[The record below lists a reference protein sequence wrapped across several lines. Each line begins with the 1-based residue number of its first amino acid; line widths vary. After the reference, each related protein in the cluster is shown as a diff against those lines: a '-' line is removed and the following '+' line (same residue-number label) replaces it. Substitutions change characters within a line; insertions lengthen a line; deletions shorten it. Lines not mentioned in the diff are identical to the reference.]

1 MIDFTRLTIVGA
13 TSRAELVVPNDETI
27 GGLIPR
33 LVDLLGERGGSVVRP
48 LTLVRSTGEQ
58 LDPALTVAEQQVAD
72 GELLRLLRQ
81 DEAPPPPEVADVTD
95 VLGDSLGERGGLWSP
110 TARAVTG
117 AVAIGTLAFVCGTA
131 LGTDETTAGTT
142 VGVAVL
148 GALVLVAVIL
158 GRAGLRW
165 PVIAAVAAAMGL
177 AFPVAATL
185 LDASL
190 LSSVDASAGDATG
203 TSFVAAPALG
213 LLFFWATAAL
223 GIGVGLGSK
232 PALTGGVLGAVLAA
246 IPYVLLLLGMAPEEA
261 VAITAVVATVACGLI
276 PWYAM
281 SVSGLTGLDDQVVE
295 GRLRRRDSVLLT
307 VNGAYRTLTWSTF
320 AVAAPAGAGA
330 AYLICS
336 DNVWAASLGGIV
348 LVIVALRTRAFPLSA
363 QVIALWG
370 AILVGAIVGVIGAP
384 LLDSSLTL
392 WILAGAALL
401 VAVGAGLN
409 PAAHQRASLRRLGN
423 TLEAFAMVALIP
435 VVLGVFDVYTDLLGA
450 F

>member
-13 TSRAELVVPNDETI
+13 TSRAELVVPNDETV

-110 TARAVTG
+110 AARAITG
-117 AVAIGTLAFVCGTA
+117 SAAIGTLAFVVGTA

-142 VGVAVL
+142 IGIAAL
-148 GALVLVAVIL
+148 GLLVLIAIVL

-165 PVIAAVAAAMGL
+165 PVIAAVAAAMGI

-185 LDASL
+185 LDAAF
-190 LSSVDASAGDATG
+190 LSEGDVTATAR
-203 TSFVAAPALG
+203 VAAPALG

-246 IPYVLLLLGMAPEEA
+246 IPYVLVVVGMPPLEA
-261 VAITAVVATVACGLI
+261 VAIAAVVATVACGLI

-320 AVAAPAGAGA
+320 AVAAPVGTAA

-348 LVIVALRTRAFPLSA
+348 LVIVALRTRAFPLAA
-363 QVIALWG
+363 QVIGLWG
-370 AILVGAIVGVIGAP
+370 AILVGTIVGVVGAP
-384 LLDSSLTL
+384 LIDGSLTL
-392 WILAGAALL
+392 WILIGAALV
-401 VAVGAGLN
+401 VAVGAGVN

-435 VVLGVFDVYTDLLGA
+435 VVLGVFDIYSDLLGA

>member
-1 MIDFTRLTIVGA
+1 LIDFTRLTIVGA
-13 TSRAELVVPNDETI
+13 SSRAELVVPNDETI

-58 LDPALTVAEQQVAD
+58 LDPALTVAEQHVSD

-95 VLGDSLGERGGLWSP
+95 VLGDSLGDRGGLWSGGARSV
-110 TARAVTG
+110 TAS
-117 AVAIGTLAFVCGTA
+117 VAIGALAFVCGTA
-131 LGTDETTAGTT
+131 LGTGDLVAGATIGT
-142 VGVAVL
+142 SAL
-148 GALVLVAVIL
+148 GLLALIALVL

-165 PVIAAVAAAMGL
+165 VAISAVAAGMGL

-185 LDASL
+185 LTGVDVAGEPLVASL
-190 LSSVDASAGDATG
+190 
-203 TSFVAAPALG
+203 ALG
-213 LLFFWATAAL
+213 VTLFWAVAAL
-223 GIGVGLGSK
+223 GIGVGLSST

-246 IPYVLLLLGMAPEEA
+246 IPFTLLLLGMSALEA
-261 VAITAVVATVACGLI
+261 VSIAAVAATVACGLI

-295 GRLRRRDSVLLT
+295 GRLRRRDSVMLT

-320 AVAAPAGAGA
+320 AVAAPVAGAS

-336 DNVWAASLGGIV
+336 DTVWAASLGGIV
-348 LVIVALRTRAFPLSA
+348 LVIVALRTRAFPLAA

-370 AILVGAIVGVIGAP
+370 AILIGAVVGLIGAP
-384 LLDSSLTL
+384 LIEPGLTL
-392 WILAGAALL
+392 VLLAAAAL
-401 VAVGAGLN
+401 VIAVGAGVN

>member
-1 MIDFTRLTIVGA
+1 LIDFTRLTIVGA
-13 TSRAELVVPNDETI
+13 SSRAELVVPNDETI

-58 LDPALTVAEQQVAD
+58 LDPALTVAEQHVSD

-95 VLGDSLGERGGLWSP
+95 VLGDSLGDRGGLWSGA
-110 TARAVTG
+110 ARAVT
-117 AVAIGTLAFVCGTA
+117 ASVAIGALAFVCGTA
-131 LGTDETTAGTT
+131 LGTGDLVAGATIGT
-142 VGVAVL
+142 SAL
-148 GALVLVAVIL
+148 GLLALIALVL

-165 PVIAAVAAAMGL
+165 VAISAVAAGMGL

-185 LDASL
+185 LTGVDVAGEPLVASL
-190 LSSVDASAGDATG
+190 
-203 TSFVAAPALG
+203 ALG
-213 LLFFWATAAL
+213 VTLFWAVAAL
-223 GIGVGLGSK
+223 GIGVGLSST

-246 IPYVLLLLGMAPEEA
+246 IPFTLLLLGMSALEA
-261 VAITAVVATVACGLI
+261 VSIAAVAATVACGLI

-295 GRLRRRDSVLLT
+295 GRLRRRDSVMLT

-320 AVAAPAGAGA
+320 AVAAPVAGSS

-348 LVIVALRTRAFPLSA
+348 LVIVALRTRAFPLAA

-370 AILVGAIVGVIGAP
+370 AILIGAVVGLIGAP
-384 LLDSSLTL
+384 LIEPGPTL
-392 WILAGAALL
+392 VLLAAAAL
-401 VAVGAGLN
+401 VIAVGAGVN

>member
-1 MIDFTRLTIVGA
+1 LIDFTRLTIVGA
-13 TSRAELVVPNDETI
+13 SSRAELVVPNDETI

-58 LDPALTVAEQQVAD
+58 LDPALTVAEQHVSD

-95 VLGDSLGERGGLWSP
+95 VLGDSLGDRGGLWSGG
-110 TARAVTG
+110 ARAVT
-117 AVAIGTLAFVCGTA
+117 ASVAIGALAFVCGTA
-131 LGTDETTAGTT
+131 LGTGD
-142 VGVAVL
+142 
-148 GALVLVAVIL
+148 LVAGATIGTSALGL

-165 PVIAAVAAAMGL
+165 VAISAVAAGMGL

-185 LDASL
+185 LTGVDVAGEPLVASL
-190 LSSVDASAGDATG
+190 
-203 TSFVAAPALG
+203 ALG
-213 LLFFWATAAL
+213 VTLFWAVAAL
-223 GIGVGLGSK
+223 GIGVGLSST

-246 IPYVLLLLGMAPEEA
+246 IPFTLLLLGMSALEA
-261 VAITAVVATVACGLI
+261 VSIAAVAATVACGLI

-295 GRLRRRDSVLLT
+295 GRLRRRDSVMLT

-320 AVAAPAGAGA
+320 AVAAPVAGAS

-348 LVIVALRTRAFPLSA
+348 LVIVALRTRAFPLAA

-370 AILVGAIVGVIGAP
+370 AILIGAVVGLIGAP
-384 LLDSSLTL
+384 LIEPGLTL
-392 WILAGAALL
+392 VLLAAAAL
-401 VAVGAGLN
+401 VIAVGAGVN

>member
-1 MIDFTRLTIVGA
+1 LIDFTRLTIVGA
-13 TSRAELVVPNDETI
+13 TSRAELVVPNDETV

-58 LDPALTVAEQQVAD
+58 LDPALTVAEQHVAD

-95 VLGDSLGERGGLWSP
+95 VLGDSLGDRGGLWSG
-110 TARAVTG
+110 TARAVT
-117 AVAIGTLAFVCGTA
+117 ASVAIGALAFVCGTA
-131 LGTDETTAGTT
+131 LGSGELIAGATI
-142 VGVAVL
+142 GISALGLLVL
-148 GALVLVAVIL
+148 IALVL
-158 GRAGLRW
+158 GRARLRW
-165 PVIAAVAAAMGL
+165 AAISAVAAGMGL
-177 AFPVAATL
+177 AFPVASAL
-185 LDASL
+185 LSGVDVAGEPLVASL
-190 LSSVDASAGDATG
+190 
-203 TSFVAAPALG
+203 ALG
-213 LLFFWATAAL
+213 VVFFWAVAAL
-223 GIGVGLGSK
+223 GIGVGLSST

-246 IPYVLLLLGMAPEEA
+246 IPFALLLLGMSALEA
-261 VAITAVVATVACGLI
+261 VSIAAVAATVACGLI

-320 AVAAPAGAGA
+320 AVAAPVAGAA

-336 DNVWAASLGGIV
+336 ENVWAASLGGIV
-348 LVIVALRTRAFPLSA
+348 LIIVALRTRAFPLSA

-370 AILVGAIVGVIGAP
+370 AILIGAVVGLIGAP
-384 LLDSSLTL
+384 LIEPGLTL
-392 WILAGAALL
+392 VILAAATL
-401 VAVGAGLN
+401 VIAVGAGVN

-435 VVLGVFDVYTDLLGA
+435 VVLGVFDVYSDLLGA

>member
-1 MIDFTRLTIVGA
+1 LIDFTRLTIVGA
-13 TSRAELVVPNDETI
+13 SSRAELVVPNDETI

-58 LDPALTVAEQQVAD
+58 LDPALTVAEQHVSD

-95 VLGDSLGERGGLWSP
+95 VLGDSLGDRGGLWSGG
-110 TARAVTG
+110 ARAVT
-117 AVAIGTLAFVCGTA
+117 ASVAIGALAFVCGTA
-131 LGTDETTAGTT
+131 LGTGDLVAGATIGT
-142 VGVAVL
+142 SAL
-148 GALVLVAVIL
+148 GLLALIALVL

-165 PVIAAVAAAMGL
+165 VAISAVAAGMGL

-185 LDASL
+185 LTGVDVAGEPLVASL
-190 LSSVDASAGDATG
+190 
-203 TSFVAAPALG
+203 ALG
-213 LLFFWATAAL
+213 VTLFWAVAAL
-223 GIGVGLGSK
+223 GIGVGLSST

-246 IPYVLLLLGMAPEEA
+246 IPFTLLLLGMSALEA
-261 VAITAVVATVACGLI
+261 VSIAAVAATVACGLI

-295 GRLRRRDSVLLT
+295 GRLRRRDSVMLT

-320 AVAAPAGAGA
+320 AVAAPVAGAS

-348 LVIVALRTRAFPLSA
+348 LVIVALRTRAFPLAA

-370 AILVGAIVGVIGAP
+370 AILIGAVVGLIGAP
-384 LLDSSLTL
+384 LIEPGLTL
-392 WILAGAALL
+392 VLLAAAAL
-401 VAVGAGLN
+401 VIAVGAGVN

>member
-1 MIDFTRLTIVGA
+1 LIDFTRLTIVGA
-13 TSRAELVVPNDETI
+13 SSRAELVVPNDETI

-58 LDPALTVAEQQVAD
+58 LDPALTVAEQHVSD

-95 VLGDSLGERGGLWSP
+95 VLGDSLGDRGGLWSGG
-110 TARAVTG
+110 ARAVT
-117 AVAIGTLAFVCGTA
+117 ASVAIGALAFVCGTA
-131 LGTDETTAGTT
+131 LGTGDLVAGATIGT
-142 VGVAVL
+142 SAL
-148 GALVLVAVIL
+148 GLLALIALVL

-165 PVIAAVAAAMGL
+165 VAISAVAASMGL

-185 LDASL
+185 LTGVDVAGEPLVASL
-190 LSSVDASAGDATG
+190 
-203 TSFVAAPALG
+203 ALG
-213 LLFFWATAAL
+213 VTLFWAVAAL
-223 GIGVGLGSK
+223 GIGVGLSST

-246 IPYVLLLLGMAPEEA
+246 IPFTLLLLGMSALEA
-261 VAITAVVATVACGLI
+261 VSIAAVAATVACGLI

-295 GRLRRRDSVLLT
+295 GRLRRRDSVMLT

-320 AVAAPAGAGA
+320 AVAAPVAGAS

-348 LVIVALRTRAFPLSA
+348 LVIVALRTRAFPLAA

-370 AILVGAIVGVIGAP
+370 AILIGAVVGLIGAP
-384 LLDSSLTL
+384 LIEPGLTL
-392 WILAGAALL
+392 VLLAAAAL
-401 VAVGAGLN
+401 VIAVGAGVN

>member
-1 MIDFTRLTIVGA
+1 LIDFTRLTIVGA
-13 TSRAELVVPNDETI
+13 TSRAELVVPNDETV

-58 LDPALTVAEQQVAD
+58 LDAALTVAEQHVAD

-95 VLGDSLGERGGLWSP
+95 VLGDSLGDRGGLWSA
-110 TARAVTG
+110 TARAVT
-117 AVAIGTLAFVCGTA
+117 ATVAIGALAVVCGSA
-131 LGTDETTAGTT
+131 LGTGDLPAGPAIGLSALGILTLLA
-142 VGVAVL
+142 GV
-148 GALVLVAVIL
+148 L
-158 GRAGLRW
+158 GRARLRW
-165 PVIAAVAAAMGL
+165 AAISAVAAAMGL

-185 LDASL
+185 LREVDVAGAPLVASL
-190 LSSVDASAGDATG
+190 
-203 TSFVAAPALG
+203 ALG
-213 LLFFWATAAL
+213 VILFWAVAAL
-223 GIGVGLGSK
+223 GIGVGLGST
-232 PALTGGVLGAVLAA
+232 PALTGGVLGAVLAG
-246 IPYVLLLLGMAPEEA
+246 IPFTLLLLGMSALEA
-261 VAITAVVATVACGLI
+261 VSIGAVTATVACGLI

-295 GRLRRRDSVLLT
+295 GRLRRRDSVLRT

-320 AVAAPAGAGA
+320 AVAAPVAGAS

-336 DNVWAASLGGIV
+336 QNVWAASLGGIV
-348 LVIVALRTRAFPLSA
+348 LLIVALRTRAFPLSA

-370 AILVGAIVGVIGAP
+370 AILVGAVVGLIGAP
-384 LLDSSLTL
+384 LVEPGLTL
-392 WILAGAALL
+392 VILAAATL
-401 VAVGAGLN
+401 VIAVGAGVN

-435 VVLGVFDVYTDLLGA
+435 VVLGVFDVYSDLLGA

>member
-1 MIDFTRLTIVGA
+1 LIDFTRLTIVGA
-13 TSRAELVVPNDETI
+13 SSRAELVVPNDETI

-58 LDPALTVAEQQVAD
+58 LDPALTVAEQHVSD

-95 VLGDSLGERGGLWSP
+95 VLGDSLGDRGGLWSGG
-110 TARAVTG
+110 ARAVT
-117 AVAIGTLAFVCGTA
+117 ASVAIGALAFVCGTA
-131 LGTDETTAGTT
+131 LGTGDLVAGATIGT
-142 VGVAVL
+142 SAL
-148 GALVLVAVIL
+148 GLLALIALVL

-165 PVIAAVAAAMGL
+165 VAISAVAAGMGL
-177 AFPVAATL
+177 AVPVAATL
-185 LDASL
+185 LTGVDVAGEPLVASL
-190 LSSVDASAGDATG
+190 
-203 TSFVAAPALG
+203 ALG
-213 LLFFWATAAL
+213 VTLFWAVAAL
-223 GIGVGLGSK
+223 GIGVGLSST

-246 IPYVLLLLGMAPEEA
+246 IPFTLLLLGMSALEA
-261 VAITAVVATVACGLI
+261 VSIAAVAATVACGLI

-295 GRLRRRDSVLLT
+295 GRLRRRDSVMLT

-320 AVAAPAGAGA
+320 AVAAPVAGAS

-348 LVIVALRTRAFPLSA
+348 LVIVALRTRAFPLAA

-370 AILVGAIVGVIGAP
+370 AILIGAVVGLIGAP
-384 LLDSSLTL
+384 LIEPGLTL
-392 WILAGAALL
+392 VLLAAAAL
-401 VAVGAGLN
+401 VIAVGAGVN